1 MTPAAHLTILVRNVN
16 DVTIMDLKGRLIMGE
31 PVDALKKQV
40 ADLLSS
46 GRRNLAINLAGLSYM
61 DSSGISSM
69 IEASSMAKKAG
80 TDCKFFAATKRV
92 LQLLRIAR
100 LETTIVMHADEAS
113 VLLNY

>member
-1 MTPAAHLTILVRNVN
+1 MTSGAHLTIQVRNVN
-16 DVTIMDLKGRLIMGE
+16 DVTILDLKGRLIMGE
-31 PVDALKKQV
+31 PVDSLKKRI
-40 ADLLSS
+40 AELLAS
-46 GRRNLAINLAGLSYM
+46 GRHNLAINLAGLSYV

-100 LETTIVMHADEAS
+100 LDTTIVMHADEAS